1 MHPEQHK
8 SPVSITLK
16 MSSKADLARIGKEGF
31 DIIEA
36 YHVKKTRPNPPKPYV
51 SQEPKPTYLYP
62 YQPQQARVYQVKQ
75 NEVMNCYEVL
85 QFTEGVMI
93 KDYRR
98 KFQAMAY

>member
-1 MHPEQHK
+1 
-8 SPVSITLK
+8 

-51 SQEPKPTYLYP
+51 SQEPKSTYLYP
-62 YQPQQARVYQVKQ
+62 YQPQQARVDQVKP
-75 NEVMNCYEVL
+75 NEVMNCYEV
-85 QFTEGVMI
+85 FTEGVMI
-93 KDYRR
+93 KVYRR